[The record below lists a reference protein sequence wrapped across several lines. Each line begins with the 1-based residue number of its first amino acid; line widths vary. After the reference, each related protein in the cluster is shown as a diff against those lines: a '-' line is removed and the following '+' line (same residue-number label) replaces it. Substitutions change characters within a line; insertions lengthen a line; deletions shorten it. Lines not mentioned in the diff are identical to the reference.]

1 MLILIVLA
9 FAYAQIQ
16 DEKQLTN
23 AACVI
28 FSRYYLQNN
37 QELAGKAVGEMVHLQ
52 QLSKEEAV
60 MSAVASL
67 VESCLD
73 SISTQ
78 ETMEIIQQLQSQKI
92 NLEAHQHLVEKA
104 DLKKYG
110 SKKKSAK
117 KNEILKVIKSIDDM
131 VNQQKKDNDGGDD
144 GNDQQDS
151 GRKRQRNKGKQQELP
166 EISIFEL
173 KEWLILSSFILVG
186 VLLSYI
192 ICCIPEREKKEKNRK
207 TKVKS
212 KEQDDNKLSPKK
224 EEENSQKEEEEEE
237 SSPKEITDNK
247 EKKKAE

>member
-28 FSRYYLQNN
+28 FSRYYLQSN
-37 QELAGKAVGEMVHLQ
+37 QELAGRAIGEMVHLQ

-60 MSAVASL
+60 NSAIASL

-104 DLKKYG
+104 DIKKYG

-117 KNEILKVIKSIDDM
+117 KNEILKIIKSIDEM
-131 VNQQKKDNDGGDD
+131 ANQQKRDNEGGDD

-166 EISIFEL
+166 DMSIFEVTEL
-173 KEWLILSSFILVG
+173 IILSSFALVG
-186 VLLSYI
+186 ILLSYI
-192 ICCIPEREKKEKNRK
+192 ICCIPEKKKNQKKEK

-212 KEQDDNKLSPKK
+212 KEQDDNKSSP
-224 EEENSQKEEEEEE
+224 KEEEENLEE
-237 SSPKEITDNK
+237 EVSSSKEVADNK